1 MTPERLRV
9 FLGRTSRLALTA
21 LAIGCFLSGCAVQ
34 TDEGILAGPALT
46 LGTSNSTESDVPVDE
61 KTLPTTIAV
70 LPLGNQTNSD
80 LAIGA
85 VRQTLSNHFSSRNYR
100 VMHTVDVDR
109 RLALAGLDPATD
121 ADLDFSKLR
130 TILGVD
136 GLITGDVTHYEKTFA
151 GVGARISVGVSLTLL
166 NEKDE
171 VVWEASNVQRSYA
184 GGVSVSPVGIIVNAL
199 AAARHLYGD
208 INLFRAA
215 DDLGRALAKDMP
227 APERL
232 AVKDRPVIQSVA
244 HSGAG
249 QKLNYGA
256 TVNFALEGDAGL
268 KASIAIQGVGLI
280 DLQEV
285 GPGAYAGQWVVDQS
299 INIASETVVG
309 RLMNDAGEFS
319 SWVSPYGLMT
329 IDNTPP
335 AALTD
340 ITTTSRPGAVQLS
353 WSPDYDG
360 DLQTVSVRVQG
371 RDAWQSAAPIDQTL
385 TLSELPDFAPMQIQI
400 MLEDDAGNQ
409 TAPQIMTV
417 IAAPD
422 PRFSQAEDIKSAL
435 PSVVHGA
442 MRLRKAF
449 GPFTLSGPLRV
460 ATDGVLLIEPG
471 VQLELAPNARIDVL
485 GEIQAMGTTNA
496 PITVTHQQGISAQAF
511 LIFKSV
517 LPSRV
522 AGMSIQH
529 VNVPFQILAGS
540 PVIEDTVVDGA
551 FNAIM
556 MSGSSKPLIRNNQF
570 TNASASAMVL
580 SEQAQPRL
588 QGNQFTENQPFHIQ
602 NSSSYTVK
610 VTGNTF
616 DPPASAMTILGPM
629 ED

>member
-1 MTPERLRV
+1 MIPERFRL
-9 FLGRTSRLALTA
+9 FLGRTRPLAFVT
-21 LAIGCFLSGCAVQ
+21 LAVGAFLSGCAVQ
-34 TDEGILAGPALT
+34 TDEGILAGPAMT
-46 LGTSNSTESDVPVDE
+46 LGTSKTAEAEVPSDE

-70 LPLGNQTNSD
+70 LPLGNQTTSD

-100 VMHTVDVDR
+100 VMHTADVDR
-109 RLALAGLDPATD
+109 RLALAGIDTAAAP
-121 ADLDFSKLR
+121 DLDFSKLR

-136 GLITGDVTHYEKTFA
+136 GLITGNVTHYEKTFA

-166 NEKDE
+166 NDQDE
-171 VVWEASNVQRSYA
+171 IVWEASNVQRSYA

-199 AAARHLYGD
+199 AAAKHLYGD

-215 DDLGRALAKDMP
+215 DDLGRVLAKEMP

-232 AVKDRPVIQSVA
+232 AAKNRPVIQSVA
-244 HSGAG
+244 HSGAS

-285 GPGAYAGQWVVDQS
+285 SSGAYSGQWIVDQS
-299 INIASETVVG
+299 INIESESVVG

-335 AALTD
+335 TALTD
-340 ITTTSRPGAVQLS
+340 VTITSRPGAVQIS

-360 DLQTVSVRVQG
+360 DLETVSVRVRG
-371 RDAWQSAAPIDQTL
+371 RDTWQRVAPINQAL
-385 TLSELPDFAPMQIQI
+385 TVTDLSDFAPTQIQI
-400 MLEDDAGNQ
+400 MLKDDAGNQ
-409 TAPQIMTV
+409 AAPQKITV

-422 PRFSQAEDIKSAL
+422 PRFSQAKDVKSAL
-435 PSVVHGA
+435 PSVVQGA

-449 GPFTLSGPLRV
+449 GPFTLSGPLRI

-471 VQLELAPNARIDVL
+471 VQLELAPNAQIDVL
-485 GEIQAMGTTNA
+485 GEIQAMGTTAA
-496 PITVTHQQGISAQAF
+496 PITVTHQQGVSAQTF
-511 LIFKSV
+511 LIFRSM

-540 PVIEDTVVDGA
+540 PIIEDTVVNGA

-556 MSGSSKPLIRNNQF
+556 MSGSSKPLIRNNAF

-580 SEQAQPRL
+580 SEQAQPSL
-588 QGNQFTENQPFHIQ
+588 LGNQFTENQPFHIQ
-602 NSSSYTVK
+602 NSSSYAIK
-610 VTGNTF
+610 VTGNKF
-616 DPPASAMTILGPM
+616 DPPASMMTILGPM